1 MTFYSLDYLLS
12 QNNFTNKLYIGL
24 LGVAFLAVGIGLIA
38 SFRNRLNMRYRDLTI
53 IAFLAF
59 LFLAGLTYTNL
70 ENTQTKSL
78 QQNQM
83 AAFAKSYAKDQDVK
97 KSELSFNSTTMQDGM
112 IAKEGNKFYQITL
125 SKDQQSYS
133 RTEVYLIN
141 TKAEVVQ

>member
-1 MTFYSLDYLLS
+1 
-12 QNNFTNKLYIGL
+12 
-24 LGVAFLAVGIGLIA
+24 
-38 SFRNRLNMRYRDLTI
+38 
-53 IAFLAF
+53 
-59 LFLAGLTYTNL
+59 
-70 ENTQTKSL
+70 
-78 QQNQM
+78 M

>member
-24 LGVAFLAVGIGLIA
+24 LVVAFLAVGIGLIA

>member
-24 LGVAFLAVGIGLIA
+24 LVVAFLAVGIGLIA

-97 KSELSFNSTTMQDGM
+97 KYELSFNSTTMQDGM

>member
-24 LGVAFLAVGIGLIA
+24 LVVAFLAVGIGLIA

-83 AAFAKSYAKDQDVK
+83 AAFAKSYAKNQDVK